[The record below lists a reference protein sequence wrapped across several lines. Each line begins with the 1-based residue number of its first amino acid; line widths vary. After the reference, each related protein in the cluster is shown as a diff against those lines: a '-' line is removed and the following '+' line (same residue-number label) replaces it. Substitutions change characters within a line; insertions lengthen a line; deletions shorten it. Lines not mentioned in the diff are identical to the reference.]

1 MANTRRKKTNTDIRK
16 LKLLITIVPRRKTE
30 FYIDF
35 LGGFEVNLQTVLLG
49 QGTAK
54 SDTLHMLGLEDSDKG
69 VLLSVIREDRAEEI
83 LHALDDKFHTVRKG
97 KGIAFTVPLS
107 GVIGVTLYRFLSNNK
122 ATFSE
127 GQKNGK

>member
-1 MANTRRKKTNTDIRK
+1 MASTRKKKTNTDIRK

-69 VLLSVIREDRAEEI
+69 VLLSVIREDKAEEI

-97 KGIAFTVPLS
+97 KGIAFTIPLS

>member
-16 LKLLITIVPRRKTE
+16 LKLLITVVPRRKTE

-69 VLLSVIREDRAEEI
+69 VLLSVIREDKAEEI

-97 KGIAFTVPLS
+97 KGIAFTIPLS